1 MKPET
6 FNQLDMVWDTIQTI
20 SWLVPREKK
29 EQELFNWG
37 YTPPH
42 HLEDW
47 EVNFIF
53 SKYQFVDKMELYD
66 IGIKDVDEYLTYI
79 NEL

>member
-6 FNQLDMVWDTIQTI
+6 YNKLEMVWDTIQTI

-29 EQELFNWG
+29 EQELFKWG

-42 HLEDW
+42 QLEDW

-53 SKYQFVDKMELYD
+53 SKYQLVDKCEMFD

>member
-20 SWLVPREKK
+20 SWLVPRETK
-29 EQELFNWG
+29 EQELIKWG
-37 YTPPH
+37 YEPQKD
-42 HLEDW
+42 LQDW

-53 SKYQFVDKMELYD
+53 SKYQFVDKCEMFD
-66 IGIKDVDEYLTYI
+66 IGIKDVDDYLTYI